1 MNNNNYNF
9 NSFPFIINIAAA
21 ILVIYSMNQIE
32 KNASVCQCSINP
44 KKRFIKEWFLIFITI
59 NFINIFASLIFVYF
73 IFSQI
78 KNINSVF
85 KYIYIYIGY
94 LIIIGIIHFIMV
106 VRTFLYLN
114 YLRNSCTCA
123 YNLPEKILFW
133 YFLISISLVITILS
147 ALFIIGLL
155 YLSSLKYR

>member
-1 MNNNNYNF
+1 MNNTNYNF

-32 KNASVCQCSINP
+32 KNSSICECSITP
-44 KKRFIKEWFLIFITI
+44 MKRFIKEWFIIFIII
-59 NFINIFASLIFVYF
+59 NFINIFASIIFVYF

-78 KNINSVF
+78 KNFNSVF

-114 YLRNSCTCA
+114 YLRKSCTCA